1 MRLEL
6 LHQIWNDHAQGIYA
20 YLLRLSKDREQSADL
35 LQDVFCRLA
44 QNDEL
49 LERIAP
55 DPRGFLMRLAHNFLV
70 DKIRRAQARER
81 VLAKMGVDGAEPLTD
96 AADPDLATL
105 DAATTGALDRLPADQ
120 REVVYARLWR
130 HLTFDEIAL
139 EAGISINT
147 VASRF
152 RYGISKM
159 REELRDLYEGLQ
171 PGRLGTNR
179 VEHLMKK
186 PFHAQRGAHPP
197 QPTENGAFE
206 EQLIQPLDARR
217 VPSASA
223 GGLFEILPLPEEDD
237 AAGDVGLVGGITGSL
252 PVAQSPADSHGV
264 VADASG
270 EGGGWLELDPSPG
283 EASEALPFNFD
294 QVLSRLASSELFS
307 TSEGPS
313 VVLERLGAIFHS
325 DPLAPVE
332 TPTLDLSQISPDSA
346 IHLYAGRRIISWV
359 PSAGLILPGWKP
371 EMDAGHSGEISV
383 DEPEAGGEKEEGAGE
398 EFVFRGDL
406 SFQPELNPQ
415 LYRVDFS
422 GKLASGPWANLP
434 ASAGAEN
441 LDSGL
446 GIRAVPSG
454 NVGGGAEE
462 VLEGEAVPLP
472 DEAPSSPDEAQEPAA
487 FLGMLPN
494 QELAKGAPV
503 QETFGAQPVGA
514 LDPWATAPVN
524 EPHVPQSELTQAG
537 GALPWAGA
545 NSPSPHFAGSPS
557 SGGDPLESHGPS
569 DDWSPLAS
577 AAPDPSGDEAGAAPV
592 AEAPGTDFLP
602 IRGEPPK
609 QGWVNLDTVGV
620 ASVLAG
626 VPRPLRRGDE

>member
-6 LHQIWNDHAQGIYA
+6 LRQIWNDHAQGIYA

-81 VLAKMGVDGAEPLTD
+81 VLAKMGVDGSEPLTD

-105 DAATTGALDRLPADQ
+105 DAATTGALARLPADQ

-130 HLTFDEIAL
+130 HLTFDEIAV
-139 EAGISINT
+139 ETGISINT

-237 AAGDVGLVGGITGSL
+237 AAGGVGLGGGIAGPL
-252 PVAQSPADSHGV
+252 PAAEPPADSHAVG
-264 VADASG
+264 AEASAGG
-270 EGGGWLELDPSPG
+270 EGWLELDLPPG
-283 EASEALPFNFD
+283 EAAHVLPFNFD
-294 QVLSRLASSELFS
+294 HVLSQFPSSELFS
-307 TSEGPS
+307 PS
-313 VVLERLGAIFHS
+313 DAPFAVLERLGAIFHS
-325 DPLAPVE
+325 DPLAPAE
-332 TPTLDLSQISPDSA
+332 TPTLDLSQIAPGSVVSLRPGGSV
-346 IHLYAGRRIISWV
+346 SWGI
-359 PSAGLILPGWKP
+359 PTGLALPGWKP
-371 EMDAGHSGEISV
+371 EMDAGHSGETSA
-383 DEPEAGGEKEEGAGE
+383 DEPGAGEGKEGQAGE
-398 EFVFRGDL
+398 EFVFQVDL

-422 GKLASGPWANLP
+422 GKLASASWANLP

-441 LDSGL
+441 PDAGL
-446 GIRAVPSG
+446 GVQAVSTG
-454 NVGGGAEE
+454 DFGGGAEE
-462 VLEGEAVPLP
+462 FLAAEAVPVP
-472 DEAPSSPDEAQEPAA
+472 EESSFPPGEAQEPAA

-494 QELAKGAPV
+494 QELAKGASV
-503 QETFGAQPVGA
+503 QETFGAQPVA
-514 LDPWATAPVN
+514 SLEPWATAPVN
-524 EPHVPQSELTQAG
+524 EPHLPQSELSQAG

-545 NSPSPHFAGSPS
+545 HSPTLHFAGSPS
-557 SGGDPLESHGPS
+557 SGGDPFESRGPS

-602 IRGEPPK
+602 ISAEPPK

-626 VPRPLRRGDE
+626 VPRPLRRGGE